1 MLLFDTIKLNKEYW
15 IKKIPGLRW
24 GVPNPLNVFSTD
36 QKKYTEALT
45 TFNFSGVFK
54 TTQAGRHEQTQ
65 RYLKGKI
72 DHFTDPPSILDIG
85 ASDGSTSL
93 DLINL
98 VKGAF
103 KKYYITD
110 YNIKCSYLHD
120 KGYTFFFKME
130 EECFLVATKKF
141 VFFPANRRL
150 FNTLFKRKLER
161 IKDLAKTELLFINK
175 DLQELQKTDIRI
187 EIMRYNIFEPWIKE
201 KVNIVIVGNLLN
213 RAYFTDAQIE
223 TGIRNCVNTLAENGL
238 LAIIRNVASKNG
250 TEIEKSA
257 IYQKNT
263 KAGSLQKIRE
273 INTGIEIDDLLLS
286 LRY

>member
-36 QKKYTEALT
+36 QKKYSEALT

-65 RYLKGKI
+65 RCLKEKI
-72 DHFTDPPSILDIG
+72 DQLNDPPLILDIG

-110 YNIKCSYLHD
+110 YNINCSYLHD
-120 KGYTFFFKME
+120 KGYTFFFKTG

-141 VFFPANRRL
+141 VFFPAGKRL
-150 FNTLFKRKLER
+150 FNALFKRKLER
-161 IKDLAKTELLFINK
+161 IKNSAKTELLFINK
-175 DLQELQKTDIRI
+175 DLQELQKTDAGIAV
-187 EIMRYNIFEPWIKE
+187 MQYNIFEPWIKE

-223 TGIRNCVNTLAENGL
+223 TAIGNCVNALTETGL
-238 LAIIRNVASKNG
+238 LVIIRNVAEKNG
-250 TEIEKSA
+250 TETEKSA

-263 KAGSLQKIRE
+263 GTGSLQKIQE
-273 INTGIEIDDLLLS
+273 INTGIEIDNLLLS
-286 LRY
+286 FRF